1 MRVLHVIAR
10 MNFGGTAR
18 YLVEL
23 HDGLT
28 ANGIENFIAAGHVEG
43 KESIDPSAAGIR
55 IIDIASLARS
65 LNPPNDFKAALE
77 LRKIVA
83 EIKPDIVHTH
93 TFKAGLIARLQ
104 TGALKRAA
112 QKNIKAL
119 GFDVV
124 LQDSIYVD
132 TLARN
137 SVLRQTPEADEVVKK
152 GRTIYLTI
160 NRVIAPQVDM
170 PNLIGFSLKS
180 AQTYLKVLGLRIGSI
195 NLVANRNKNV
205 IIDQLVGFN
214 SIAPGTKISSGT
226 MINFTVGDGGNAVG
240 IEVPDLIG
248 LTVDMARSTMTGLG
262 LIIGNITSAAVIQD
276 TANAYVIQQTPNSFS
291 TQLDSLGMPIRNS
304 TIQGGSIDLII
315 DKVAPV
321 IVKKDSI
328 K

>member
-1 MRVLHVIAR
+1 MEA
-10 MNFGGTAR
+10 
-18 YLVEL
+18 
-23 HDGLT
+23 
-28 ANGIENFIAAGHVEG
+28 
-43 KESIDPSAAGIR
+43 IDKLLKKPLWVNILAGIGAVLFL
-55 IIDIASLARS
+55 IILFFFSLGWITG
-65 LNPPNDFKAALE
+65 NGKTEKVPN
-77 LRKIVA
+77 V
-83 EIKPDIVHTH
+83 V
-93 TFKAGLIARLQ
+93 GLDVV
-104 TGALKRAA
+104 AA

-137 SVLRQTPEADEVVKK
+137 GVLRQTPEADEVVKK

-195 NLVANRNKNV
+195 NLVTNRNKNV
-205 IIDQLVGFN
+205 IIDQLVGAN

-226 MINFTVGDGGNAVG
+226 MINFTVGDGGTSIG

-248 LTVDMARSTMTGLG
+248 LTVQMAKSTMAGLG
-262 LIIGNITSAAVIQD
+262 LIVGNIISSSVIQD
-276 TANAYVIQQTPNSFS
+276 TANAYVIQQTPNPFS
-291 TQLDSLGMPIRNS
+291 AQLDSLGMPIKNV

-315 DKVAPV
+315 DKVAPI

>member
-1 MRVLHVIAR
+1 MEYIDKLLKKPLWVNVLTGIGAVIVLIVLFFFLLGWITG
-10 MNFGGTAR
+10 NGKTEK
-18 YLVEL
+18 VPNVI
-23 HDGLT
+23 GLDVV
-28 ANGIENFIAAGHVEG
+28 AAE
-43 KESIDPSAAGIR
+43 
-55 IIDIASLARS
+55 
-65 LNPPNDFKAALE
+65 
-77 LRKIVA
+77 
-83 EIKPDIVHTH
+83 
-93 TFKAGLIARLQ
+93 
-104 TGALKRAA
+104 
-112 QKNIKAL
+112 KNIKSL

-137 SVLRQTPEADEVVKK
+137 GVLRQTPEADEVVKK

-291 TQLDSLGMPIRNS
+291 NQLDSLGMPIRNS

>member
-1 MRVLHVIAR
+1 LEYIDKLLKKPLWVNVLSGIGAVIFLIVLFFFSLGWITG
-10 MNFGGTAR
+10 NGKTEK
-18 YLVEL
+18 VPNVI
-23 HDGLT
+23 GLD
-28 ANGIENFIAAGHVEG
+28 V
-43 KESIDPSAAGIR
+43 
-55 IIDIASLARS
+55 
-65 LNPPNDFKAALE
+65 
-77 LRKIVA
+77 V
-83 EIKPDIVHTH
+83 
-93 TFKAGLIARLQ
+93 
-104 TGALKRAA
+104 AA
-112 QKNIKAL
+112 QKNIKSL

-137 SVLRQTPEADEVVKK
+137 GVLRQTPEADEVVKK

-195 NLVANRNKNV
+195 NLVTNRNKNV
-205 IIDQLVGFN
+205 IIEQMIGSN
-214 SIAPGTKISSGT
+214 PIAPGIKISSGT
-226 MINFTVGDGGNAVG
+226 MINFTVGDGGNGIG

-248 LTVDMARSTMTGLG
+248 LTVEMAKSTIAGLG
-262 LIIGNITSAAVIQD
+262 LIMGNIISSAVIQD
-276 TANAYVIQQTPNSFS
+276 TANAYVIQQTPNPFS
-291 TQLDSLGMPIRNS
+291 SQLDSLGMPIKNS

-321 IVKKDSI
+321 IGKRDSI

>member
-1 MRVLHVIAR
+1 MEYIDKLLKKPLWVNVLTGIGAVIVLIVLFFFSLGWITG
-10 MNFGGTAR
+10 NGKTEK
-18 YLVEL
+18 VPNVI
-23 HDGLT
+23 GLDVV
-28 ANGIENFIAAGHVEG
+28 AAE
-43 KESIDPSAAGIR
+43 
-55 IIDIASLARS
+55 
-65 LNPPNDFKAALE
+65 
-77 LRKIVA
+77 
-83 EIKPDIVHTH
+83 
-93 TFKAGLIARLQ
+93 
-104 TGALKRAA
+104 
-112 QKNIKAL
+112 KNIKSL

-137 SVLRQTPEADEVVKK
+137 GVLRQTPEADEVVKK
-152 GRTIYLTI
+152 GRIIYLTI

-205 IIDQLVGFN
+205 IIDQLVGFS

-226 MINFTVGDGGNAVG
+226 IINFTVGDGGNAIG

-248 LTVDMARSTMTGLG
+248 LTVDMARSTIAGLG
-262 LIIGNITSAAVIQD
+262 LIMGNITSAAVIQD
-276 TANAYVIQQTPNSFS
+276 TANAYVIQQTPNPFS
-291 TQLDSLGMPIRNS
+291 NQLDSLGMPIRNS